1 MFGYFYHEILRKT
14 VIGFGTLFNEINI
27 KHKKSNGSDISAIK
41 VPLSYGPTQ
50 KFLAR
55 LEQAP
60 NLNQPVQLTLPRMS
74 FELTGLLY
82 DPARKVTTTQTFN
95 EVDESDNKVKKVYM
109 PVPYNMIFELSIM
122 TKTNDDMLQ
131 IIEQIL
137 PYFQPHYNLTI
148 KLVPGINEKRDI
160 PIVLDNISMQ
170 DTYEGNFT
178 NRRALIYT
186 IRFTAKTYLFGPLPT
201 DPTGLIKKVTIDSR
215 VGLDNPSRQ
224 VRYSVTPKAIQDY
237 NNDASAFIIEDL
249 AADDNYV
256 TVNDGS
262 LISLNSY
269 ITING
274 ESMMVRSKSNSGNKI
289 GLERTQ
295 PVTHASGSA
304 INLVT
309 TSDDSFV
316 DGEDDFGFSETI
328 SFLEDFQQYSSSL
341 NQDIDP

>member
-27 KHKKSNGSDISAIK
+27 KHKKSNGNDISTIK

-55 LEQAP
+55 IEQSP

-74 FELTGLLY
+74 FELTGLTY
-82 DPARKVTTTQTFN
+82 DPTRKVTTTQTFT

-131 IIEQIL
+131 IVEQIL

-148 KLVPGINEKRDI
+148 KLIQGINEKRDI
-160 PIVLDNISMQ
+160 PIVMDNLSMQ

-178 NRRALIYT
+178 TRRALIYT

-201 DPTGLIKKVTIDSR
+201 DSTGLIKKVTIDSR
-215 VGLDNPSRQ
+215 IGMDNPSRQ
-224 VRYSVTPKAIQDY
+224 VRYSVTPKATQDY
-237 NNDASAFIIEDL
+237 NNDATTFITEDL
-249 AADDNYV
+249 TADQNYV
-256 TVNDGS
+256 TVDDGS
-262 LISLNSY
+262 LIALNSY

-274 ESMMVRSKSNSGNKI
+274 ENMIVRSKSNSGNKI
-289 GLERTQ
+289 GLERSNPSIHPT
-295 PVTHASGSA
+295 GSL

-309 TSDDSFV
+309 NV
-316 DGEDDFGFSETI
+316 DNDFIEPDDDFGFSESI
-328 SFLEDFQQYSSSL
+328 SFLEDFREYSTTL
-341 NQDIDP
+341 NEDIDI